1 MEEIETGLSEKT
13 RHAHTVFL
21 EKKSAYFMQKT
32 EEAWDAYTNAYY
44 AWIDAVCDEIGAEHN
59 QRVCAREAGKGV
71 EKKVKNNG

>member
-1 MEEIETGLSEKT
+1 MNREEPSKSE
-13 RHAHTVFL
+13 RVAEAHAIFL

-59 QRVCAREAGKGV
+59 QRVCAREAGKGD
-71 EKKVKNNG
+71 